1 MTMFDALPT
10 IEEPK
15 VGLLMKGM
23 VGTVTPLLA
32 VLTSFQ
38 EEVEWYLRMAGLIA
52 ALVVSL
58 LTIRSLLRKKK

>member
-1 MTMFDALPT
+1 MIDSLPT
-10 IEEPK
+10 FEEPK
-15 VGLLMKGM
+15 VVLLTKGL
-23 VGTVTPLLA
+23 VGTAAPLLA

-52 ALVVSL
+52 ALIVSL